1 MSNKMSPVERKNWIV
16 LILLFAFSILATTFL
31 TFSSLVD
38 LTKIKELGNDI
49 HFNLISTS
57 ATIGGFLFTGI
68 SILISAIGNKRI
80 ERLWDHNYLNNV
92 YRAATV
98 GIAANIATILAA
110 LAMLFLVLEEKIQL
124 ILIRIEII
132 TVLTSVIF
140 FIWSVLDLVFVLSS
154 MKNKNST

>member
-1 MSNKMSPVERKNWIV
+1 MSKKMSPIDRKNWIV
-16 LILLFAFSILATTFL
+16 LSIVLVLSVVLTTFL

-38 LTKIKELGNDI
+38 LKEIKDLGNDI
-49 HFNLISTS
+49 QFNLISTS

-98 GIAANIATILAA
+98 GISANVATILAA
-110 LAMLFLVLEEKIQL
+110 LAMLFLVLEEKVQL
-124 ILIRIEII
+124 IIIRIEII
-132 TVLTSVIF
+132 TVLVSVIF

-154 MKNKNST
+154 MKNKNTN

>member
-1 MSNKMSPVERKNWIV
+1 MSKKMSSIERNNWITLGVV
-16 LILLFAFSILATTFL
+16 LILSILATTLL

-38 LTKIKELGNDI
+38 LSTIRNLGIDI
-49 HFNLISTS
+49 QFNLISTS

-98 GIAANIATILAA
+98 GITANVATILAA
-110 LAMLFLVLEEKIQL
+110 LAMLFLVLEEKTQL
-124 ILIRIEII
+124 IILRIEII
-132 TVLTSVIF
+132 TVLTSVLF
-140 FIWSVLDLVFVLSS
+140 FIWSVLDLVFVLSR
-154 MKNKNST
+154 MKNKTDN